1 MYMDHI
7 TRCNYEK
14 AYKEAIRTK
23 YNIEKELGEN
33 SNYLETPSQA
43 HLRDLCW
50 KILRENPAPDDLKV
64 YWDFKGVP
72 FDKNREDTCTTY
84 TDKYKKVG
92 AFLKG
97 EKEPL
102 KIDTVDMAA
111 ILIDFQPR
119 PFRKFKAKAMSQEE
133 QITVFGPDVLYK
145 NEIEKAP
152 ENLKHPENAVLAKT
166 PNKKRKF
173 RIYKSKFKMFRI
185 ASITAVL
192 CLIGVIIYLALPQ
205 KECMQWSGDHYELV
219 RCDLKSQSSLTR
231 NPVELLDESL
241 VHLQKVD
248 IDDHTIC
255 FDKYGR
261 AIIWYAQTADG
272 IDFFNGHGRHPENNI
287 ALKPVTKDIFRK
299 YAHKPSAAK

>member
-1 MYMDHI
+1 MDNI

-50 KILRENPAPDDLKV
+50 KILSVNPAPDDLKV

-72 FDKNREDTCTTY
+72 FNKNAEDTCTTY

-97 EKEPL
+97 EKEPQ

-133 QITVFGPDVLYK
+133 KITVYGAEVLSK
-145 NEIEKAP
+145 NEVENKAEILEQHEIP
-152 ENLKHPENAVLAKT
+152 VFAKT
-166 PNKKRKF
+166 PTKKRK
-173 RIYKSKFKMFRI
+173 ITISKSKFNMFRI
-185 ASITAVL
+185 AAITAVV

-219 RCDLKSQSSLTR
+219 SCDLKTEGSLAG

-241 VHLQKVD
+241 VHLKKVD
-248 IDDHTIC
+248 IYDTTVC

-261 AIIWYAQTADG
+261 AMIWYAKTADG

-287 ALKPVTKDIFRK
+287 ALKPVTKDIFKK
-299 YAHKPSAAK
+299 YAHKSSAEK

>member
-1 MYMDHI
+1 MDNI

-14 AYKEAIRTK
+14 AYKEAIRAK
-23 YNIEKELGEN
+23 YNIEKELGEY

-50 KILRENPAPDDLKV
+50 KILSVNPAPDDLKV
-64 YWDFKGVP
+64 YWDFKGTP
-72 FDKNREDTCTTY
+72 FNTKEADTCTTY

-92 AFLKG
+92 AFLRG
-97 EKEPL
+97 EKEPQ

-119 PFRKFKAKAMSQEE
+119 PFRKFKAKAMSREE
-133 QITVFGPDVLYK
+133 QITVHSAEVLSK
-145 NEIEKAP
+145 NEVEKIPSILKEP
-152 ENLKHPENAVLAKT
+152 ETHAFVKT
-166 PNKKRKF
+166 PSKKTKIKIF
-173 RIYKSKFKMFRI
+173 KLKFKMLRTAAII
-185 ASITAVL
+185 AVVS
-192 CLIGVIIYLALPQ
+192 LIGVIIYLALPQ

-219 RCDLKSQSSLTR
+219 NCDVKNEGSLTR

-241 VHLQKVD
+241 VHLKKVD
-248 IDDHTIC
+248 IYDDTVC

-261 AIIWYAQTADG
+261 ATIWYAKTPNG

-287 ALKPVTKDIFRK
+287 ALKPVTKSIFKK
-299 YAHKPSAAK
+299 YAHKSHADK